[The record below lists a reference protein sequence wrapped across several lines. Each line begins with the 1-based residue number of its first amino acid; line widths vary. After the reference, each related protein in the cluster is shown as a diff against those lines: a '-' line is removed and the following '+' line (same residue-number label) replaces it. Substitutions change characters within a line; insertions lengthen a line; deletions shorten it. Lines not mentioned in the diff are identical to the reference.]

1 MGDRTGFGVVGSCV
15 RTGFDVV
22 VRAFGRGSTPWVRAF
37 GRGSTSCFRAAGR
50 RSASCFRAFG
60 RGSASWVR
68 AAGRAAQRSALG
80 YFRGRPFGADAQV
93 PRSVAARTALILG
106 VGPPALKGPTI
117 PAQGNALGGA
127 NREGCC
133 VSPSGGTRGFSHGK
147 GQART
152 VRALAGS
159 SWKFRQGGP
168 SDSGSSRKFGGS
180 RAQHA
185 APLRNQARGFGRP
198 DRAAKSTIRRAP
210 ASKPPAHKRVPFLA
224 VDR

>member
-1 MGDRTGFGVVGSCV
+1 VGSGV
-15 RTGFDVV
+15 
-22 VRAFGRGSTPWVRAF
+22 GRGSTWWVRAV
-37 GRGSTSCFRAAGR
+37 GH
-50 RSASCFRAFG
+50 
-60 RGSASWVR
+60 
-68 AAGRAAQRSALG
+68 AAQRSALG

-106 VGPPALKGPTI
+106 VGPPALKGPTK